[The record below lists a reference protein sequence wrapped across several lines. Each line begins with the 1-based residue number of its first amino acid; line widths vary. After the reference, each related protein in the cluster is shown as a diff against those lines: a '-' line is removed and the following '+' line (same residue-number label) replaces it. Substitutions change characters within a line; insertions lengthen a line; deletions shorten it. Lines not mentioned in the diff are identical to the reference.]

1 MRSRIAI
8 VLAVLGTGVV
18 VGGTSTGA
26 TTTCRWVVDPT
37 GDAASS
43 ATPAGAAL
51 PEPQLDLVEASIASA
66 AKSLQVSVR
75 VADLGDGEEASPTHD
90 RLYSAVL
97 TLDGSRV
104 VLAAV
109 ERDGVFTAQVES
121 AADGAVGAG
130 SPPPQPATVSVNRRA
145 DSIVITAPLSSLSQF
160 VDVRPRSVVQ
170 SATLVTSR
178 DVTPR
183 YPLFGAPIVSA
194 RPDVD
199 DAVTDRTTYTLGDRH
214 CRRS

>member
-1 MRSRIAI
+1 MLSRLSII
-8 VLAVLGTGVV
+8 LAVGCAWAV
-18 VGGTSTGA
+18 VGDPSAGA
-26 TTTCRWVVDPT
+26 ATACRWVVDPT
-37 GDAASS
+37 GDATGS
-43 ATPAGAAL
+43 ATPGGAAL
-51 PEPQLDLVEASIASA
+51 PEPQLDLVEAGIASA

-75 VADLGDGEEASPTHD
+75 VADLGDGEDASPTHD

-109 ERDGVFTAQVES
+109 ERDGVFSAQVES

-145 DSIVITAPLSSLSQF
+145 DSIVIAAPLSSLSQF
-160 VDVRPRSVVQ
+160 VNVRPRSVVQ

-178 DVTPR
+178 EVTPR

-199 DAVTDRTTYTLGDRH
+199 DAVTDRTTYTLGDRQ